1 MKCKECGTVLKEG
14 ALYCQECGAKAASPE
29 RCCPKCG
36 AGIAGGEKFCSVCGE
51 KIPVKIEAGL
61 PFDDRN
67 RFSGN
72 GIGDGA
78 GRKAGEGMQFEYHR
92 EEESHENM
100 NRLARFLKV
109 CEVSEQFDWERAGI
123 QPAKYEK
130 SSKDTS
136 SENDDNPISLALQVS
151 LLGMGI
157 TVLISLAALVL
168 HKQLA
173 LYLSI
178 VQIILQVAAVLLHED
193 AGRIRKKWIPA
204 ALFAGAAILSILNIG
219 ILLA

>member
-1 MKCKECGTVLKEG
+1 
-14 ALYCQECGAKAASPE
+14 
-29 RCCPKCG
+29 
-36 AGIAGGEKFCSVCGE
+36 
-51 KIPVKIEAGL
+51 
-61 PFDDRN
+61 
-67 RFSGN
+67 
-72 GIGDGA
+72 
-78 GRKAGEGMQFEYHR
+78 
-92 EEESHENM
+92 
-100 NRLARFLKV
+100 
-109 CEVSEQFDWERAGI
+109 
-123 QPAKYEK
+123 
-130 SSKDTS
+130 
-136 SENDDNPISLALQVS
+136 SLALQVS